1 MGDEEFFEAC
11 DRYGIMVWEDFWLA
25 NPWDGPDPYHEDMFM
40 ANARDFIRR
49 LRQHPCMALYVG
61 RNEGYPPQSLDQ
73 NLRQAIAELYPQL
86 GYIPNSAADG
96 VIGGGRYRNMP
107 VDWYFANQTHKLHSE
122 RGMASVPSL
131 ESVTR
136 MLAPDELWPVGEAW
150 GRHDLTLGGAVHAT
164 AFNEILDGYWGRPQN
179 VRQFISWGLWVNYDV
194 HRVMFKGEQQFRKGL
209 LMWMSH
215 PCWPSM
221 VWQAYDYYLEPTV
234 AFFAIRKACE
244 PLHLQYNSEKNTIEV
259 VDIAAGPHKVKA
271 IAEYYDMN
279 GQQMAVDGRDVT
291 IGEDQT
297 ITVMEGRKPL
307 AGSHE
312 VWFLRLKLLENDKQ
326 LTENTYMLSNPA
338 GHFEALK
345 EQPEARVK
353 TVSHFTRKGEGWQA
367 VVTLTNQSDV
377 PALMVRLNLKG
388 TDGGQVL
395 PVSYSDNY
403 FHLMPHENK
412 SVTLSWKEEY
422 TRGCKPR
429 IEVTTFN

>member
-1 MGDEEFFEAC
+1 
-11 DRYGIMVWEDFWLA
+11 
-25 NPWDGPDPYHEDMFM
+25 
-40 ANARDFIRR
+40 
-49 LRQHPCMALYVG
+49 
-61 RNEGYPPQSLDQ
+61 
-73 NLRQAIAELYPQL
+73 
-86 GYIPNSAADG
+86 
-96 VIGGGRYRNMP
+96 
-107 VDWYFANQTHKLHSE
+107 
-122 RGMASVPSL
+122 
-131 ESVTR
+131 
-136 MLAPDELWPVGEAW
+136 
-150 GRHDLTLGGAVHAT
+150 
-164 AFNEILDGYWGRPQN
+164 
-179 VRQFISWGLWVNYDV
+179 
-194 HRVMFKGEQQFRKGL
+194 
-209 LMWMSH
+209 
-215 PCWPSM
+215 
-221 VWQAYDYYLEPTV
+221 
-234 AFFAIRKACE
+234 
-244 PLHLQYNSEKNTIEV
+244 
-259 VDIAAGPHKVKA
+259 
-271 IAEYYDMN
+271 
-279 GQQMAVDGRDVT
+279 
-291 IGEDQT
+291 
-297 ITVMEGRKPL
+297 MEGRKPL